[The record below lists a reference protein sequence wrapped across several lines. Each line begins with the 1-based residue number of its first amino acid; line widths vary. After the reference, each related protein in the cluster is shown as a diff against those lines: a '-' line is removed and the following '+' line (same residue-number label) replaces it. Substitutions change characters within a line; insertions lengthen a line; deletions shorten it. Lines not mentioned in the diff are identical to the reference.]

1 MSYEPCYEQGDLVR
15 WFEYYGE
22 GDSDIVRDG
31 GVGIIIDHTTPTT
44 GTIQSVNYCVK
55 VFCSKKRSAQW
66 FNVSEIEL
74 IKKGS
79 YKPDKNIK
87 KEI

>member
-15 WFEYYGE
+15 WYEYYADG
-22 GDSDIVRDG
+22 DIVRDG
-31 GVGIIIDHTTPTT
+31 GIGIVLEPPAMLVGAIRSI
-44 GTIQSVNYCVK
+44 NYRVK
-55 VFCSKKRSAQW
+55 VYCMKKHYARW
-66 FNVSEIEL
+66 FNVSEIDL
-74 IKKGS
+74 IKEGT